1 MSNGILA
8 RGQKL
13 VNRGLEHVVAA
24 KLDRADL
31 QDRVAVRI
39 EAGRFQV
46 QADGDARQAGES
58 VLGAGS

>member
-31 QDRVAVRI
+31 RI
-39 EAGRFQV
+39 ASR
-46 QADGDARQAGES
+46 
-58 VLGAGS
+58 LGSRPVVSRSRLTAMRGKRGSPF